1 MKRPPNSVCRIARTR
16 MQNDLKRLEQ
26 HKLKTSLTGSSFSS
40 EKRDAIGIDYNKET
54 RSSIAF
60 LWIRPRRRSDLD

>member
-1 MKRPPNSVCRIARTR
+1 MK
-16 MQNDLKRLEQ
+16 NDSIRREQ

-40 EKRDAIGIDYNKET
+40 EKRDAIEIDYNKET
-54 RSSIAF
+54 RSSTAS